1 MKAVLSVSD
10 AFCLSSFSFCIDYS
24 SYIGRLRYTGFMSEY
39 AGLEVDSSTDG
50 ILKIS
55 KEQDGTVLSGEGDL
69 LSLQFEVAED
79 AWEEEML
86 LYVYTSDGDSFSCT
100 DGEKEYP
107 LELYCEG
114 ILAVNVR
121 SADRYDYTGDG
132 TVNIADVTFLL
143 DYISGGA
150 PSEEVG
156 NSSGPQAQ
164 GSGFSISDVAELLDW
179 IARNGA

>member
-1 MKAVLSVSD
+1 M
-10 AFCLSSFSFCIDYS
+10 
-24 SYIGRLRYTGFMSEY
+24 
-39 AGLEVDSSTDG
+39 
-50 ILKIS
+50 
-55 KEQDGTVLSGEGDL
+55 
-69 LSLQFEVAED
+69 
-79 AWEEEML
+79 
-86 LYVYTSDGDSFSCT
+86 
-100 DGEKEYP
+100 
-107 LELYCEG
+107 ELYCEG

-164 GSGFSISDVAELLDW
+164 ESGFSISDVAELLDW